1 MAKAKKPLEA
11 VTGRYAAIPHILL
24 DSVAFMGA
32 SHATRSLLFE
42 LMRQHDGQNNGHLH
56 LSANWLKNRGWRS
69 KDGIQKAKA
78 DALSRGLII
87 KTREGGLNAGPD
99 RYALTWMKIGNFVG
113 LDIVPSAY
121 HPGAYL
127 LMGPFIQPKGHTD
140 ERPPVVRNAPGHTP
154 PRKCHPAHR
163 GSAGPHTGAV
173 EAFTGP
179 HTGAREADSVDSL
192 PRTPETMNSYHC
204 TTAGAG
210 AAGGRKRIVG
220 RAGKSGKPK
229 AAQAAG
235 SEVEL

>member
-1 MAKAKKPLEA
+1 MAKTKKPTEA
-11 VTGRYAAIPHILL
+11 VTGRYTAIPHALL

-42 LMRQHDGQNNGHLH
+42 LMRQHDGKNNGHLH
-56 LSANWLKNRGWRS
+56 LSANWLKGRGWNS
-69 KDGIQKAKA
+69 KDGIQKAKTE
-78 DALSRGLII
+78 ALNRDLIV

-99 RYALTWMKIGNFVG
+99 RYALTWLHIGNFVG
-113 LDIVPSAY
+113 LDIAPSAY

-127 LMGPFIQPKGHTD
+127 LMGPVVHKGDTD
-140 ERPPVVRNAPGHTP
+140 AKPVVRNAPGHTP

-173 EAFTGP
+173 EVFTAP

-204 TTAGAG
+204 TAAAAADT

-220 RAGKSGKPK
+220 RAGRTGKPK
-229 AAQAAG
+229 AAAG
-235 SEVEL
+235 SEVGS